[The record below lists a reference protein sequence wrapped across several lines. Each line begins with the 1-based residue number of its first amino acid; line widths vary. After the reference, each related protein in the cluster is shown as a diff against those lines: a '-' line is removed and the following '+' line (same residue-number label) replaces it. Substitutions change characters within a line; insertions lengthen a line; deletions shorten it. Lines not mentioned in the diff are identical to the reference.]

1 MKPHV
6 GQERH
11 LKVIVFSDVVDSSA
25 QIFADELI
33 AIQRIKE
40 DLVVIRE
47 AVKRHGGC
55 LLKNLGDGILATFDA
70 PTQALEFVEDVVI
83 RITRRGSQ
91 SLQHRFGLHAGEI
104 YVNGDDIIGQGV
116 HLASRL
122 QATAPING
130 VAFVQSTYELID
142 PRFQRLSLALGPVQ
156 LKGLPVALA
165 CFAIEAEALIGEPAG
180 AALAE
185 LGLETLLVDTPYRL
199 ERPLSGNGA
208 AGTYL
213 VRELSRDRRAVLKL
227 IPCDATNLHALQ
239 MEASCFDRLRH
250 PCLPRFVDAFEHRGS
265 FLFLQEY
272 IAGASL
278 QGSLDIL
285 RRKQRLA
292 ELLRQVLGV
301 LEAMNTAG
309 IVHGDLH
316 PGNLILTEKGG
327 SLFLVDFGL
336 LNARSSGASLDENA
350 LGHRP
355 WFSPPERV
363 RFGTLS
369 HGGDLYALGVMALC
383 LYTGQDP
390 SDLYNQAERRWQ
402 LEELVDPELIE
413 WLTPLVD
420 GSPTRRVQSATDAL
434 KRLDRPSKLSG
445 RSSPLGWVDG
455 SGLPPLGQ
463 QLRPLRKAYLQRELI
478 TTYGPVV
485 ELLLESFASIIPG
498 REAEALRQRLV
509 SAGLSPADVDQACL
523 EAQEPALKPLQG
535 LAPEAAPG
543 GRSAP
548 LADTPMG
555 VSHERLLALMRD
567 RIGPIA
573 DLIWSQSLAQAIVSD
588 PEEARC
594 QLLQT
599 GVQPEVAEELLA
611 MGRAQCQ
618 GDGSSSTDRGSF
630 PLPSPQNLEPAS
642 SLSPQDLEDALVQA
656 VGPIA
661 TTILTALGEDLP
673 MGERLEAVMARLDG
687 FGVEADTLRELRARL
702 GMDRSP

>member
-1 MKPHV
+1 MKTTS

-40 DLVVIRE
+40 DLAVIRE
-47 AVKRHGGC
+47 AVQRHGGC

-83 RITRRGSQ
+83 RFTRRGSQ
-91 SLQHRFGLHAGEI
+91 SLQHRFGLHTGEI

-122 QATAPING
+122 QTTAPVNG

-142 PRFQRLSLALGPVQ
+142 PRFQRLSLPLGPVQ

-185 LGLETLLVDTPYRL
+185 LGLEALLADTPYRL
-199 ERPLSGNGA
+199 ERPLSSTGG
-208 AGTYL
+208 GTYL

-239 MEASCFDRLRH
+239 MEAACFDRLRH
-250 PCLPRFVDAFEHRGS
+250 PSLPRFVDAFEHRGS

-301 LEAMNTAG
+301 LEAMHTAG

-316 PGNLILTEKGG
+316 QGNLIPTEMGG

-336 LNARSSGASLDENA
+336 LKARFSGASRDESS
-350 LGHRP
+350 LGCRP
-355 WFSPPERV
+355 FFSPPERV

-390 SDLYNQAERRWQ
+390 SDLYDQAKGRW
-402 LEELVDPELIE
+402 LIEELVDPELID
-413 WLTPLVD
+413 WLSPLLE
-420 GSPTRRVQSATDAL
+420 GSSTRRLQSATDAL
-434 KRLDRPSKLSG
+434 QRLDRPSIQAG
-445 RSSPLGWVDG
+445 RSSPLGLVDG
-455 SGLPPLGQ
+455 GGLPPLVH
-463 QLRPLRKAYLQRELI
+463 QLRPLRKAHLQRVLI
-478 TTYGPVV
+478 ATYGPVV
-485 ELLLESFASIIPG
+485 ELLLESFPSVIPE
-498 REAEALRQRLV
+498 REVEALRQRLV
-509 SAGLSPADVDQACL
+509 GAGLSPADVDPACQ
-523 EAQEPALKPLQG
+523 EAQEPATEPVHG
-535 LAPEAAPG
+535 LAPALSSG
-543 GRSAP
+543 GRS
-548 LADTPMG
+548 TPVDG
-555 VSHERLLALMRD
+555 VRLGASQERLLVLVRD

-573 DLIWSQSLAQAIVSD
+573 DLIWSKPLAQALVSEPD
-588 PEEARC
+588 EAER

-599 GVQPEVAEELLA
+599 GVPQEVVEELLA
-611 MGRAQCQ
+611 LAQAHSHS
-618 GDGSSSTDRGSF
+618 DASAAADV
-630 PLPSPQNLEPAS
+630 SPIPVGMPQEQQPAAT
-642 SLSPQDLEDALVQA
+642 LSPQDLEAELVGA
-656 VGPIA
+656 VGQIA
-661 TTILTALGEDLP
+661 STILSSLGELP
-673 MGERLEAVMARLDG
+673 MAERLEVVMAKLGG
-687 FGVEADTLRELRARL
+687 FGVEAGTIRELRARL
-702 GMDRSP
+702 GME